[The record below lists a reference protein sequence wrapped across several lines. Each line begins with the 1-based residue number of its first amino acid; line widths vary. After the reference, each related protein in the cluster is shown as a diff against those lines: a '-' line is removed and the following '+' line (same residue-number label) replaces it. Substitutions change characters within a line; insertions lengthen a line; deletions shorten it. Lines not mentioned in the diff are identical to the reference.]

1 MQNILSGTSM
11 ATPHVSGLAAYIL
24 GLEGKRTP
32 AKLAARLTQIST
44 KNAILSLPSNT
55 TNNLAFNNNR

>member
-1 MQNILSGTSM
+1 M

-32 AKLAARLTQIST
+32 AQLGNRLATLSL
-44 KNAILSLPSNT
+44 KNIILSLLPGT
-55 TNNLAFNNNR
+55 INNLAFNGSPLF